1 MYEKKHKKRGEIQY
15 TWILNNWEYTTDNK
29 KDSNR
34 VIIILLLPV
43 IKWWIDKSDNRSG
56 LKGEEFIEIKKKIA
70 FCTINNTHVSI
81 CIKSC
86 KIIVINNYLMHIN
99 IYNNQSKIF

>member
-1 MYEKKHKKRGEIQY
+1 MQCISMCILRWRGKYIY
-15 TWILNNWEYTTDNK
+15 K
-29 KDSNR
+29 
-34 VIIILLLPV
+34 
-43 IKWWIDKSDNRSG
+43 
-56 LKGEEFIEIKKKIA
+56 KGEEFIEIKKKIA

-99 IYNNQSKIF
+99 IYICIEIGERKKRGLKNF